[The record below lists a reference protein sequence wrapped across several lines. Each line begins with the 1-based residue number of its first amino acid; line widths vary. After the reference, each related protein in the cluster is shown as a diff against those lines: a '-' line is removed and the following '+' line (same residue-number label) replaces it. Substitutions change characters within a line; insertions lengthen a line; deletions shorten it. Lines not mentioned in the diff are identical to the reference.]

1 MLQRLCQGLLGEV
14 TGSLSDMGELVSVLQ
29 VACFPLT
36 VGDLTSSGTE
46 QLENSSTAVFN
57 EQHYCGQIVC
67 GQKVALFLLK
77 QIDVRSLACRQSQ
90 GCK

>member
-1 MLQRLCQGLLGEV
+1 MLQRLCQGFLGEV

-57 EQHYCGQIVC
+57 EQHYCRQF
-67 GQKVALFLLK
+67 AARRW
-77 QIDVRSLACRQSQ
+77 RSFS
-90 GCK
+90 

>member
-1 MLQRLCQGLLGEV
+1 MLQRLCQGFLGEV
-14 TGSLSDMGELVSVLQ
+14 TGSLSDMGDLVSVLQ

-57 EQHYCGQIVC
+57 EQHYCRQIVC

>member
-1 MLQRLCQGLLGEV
+1 MLQRLCQGFLGEV

-57 EQHYCGQIVC
+57 EQHYCRQIVC

-77 QIDVRSLACRQSQ
+77 QIDVRSLACRQTQ